1 MEKWE
6 VNATKARRIAKE
18 SPIRKLEQAKR
29 EICDEILLCAQN
41 GKNEMTLSM
50 NRFDVAMLED
60 WCNIYNWLLKLGY
73 EIEDETSNE
82 KMIIKW

>member
-6 VNATKARRIAKE
+6 VNATKARRVTKE

-29 EICDEILLCAQN
+29 EICEEILSHAQD
-41 GKNEMTLSM
+41 GKNEMILSM
-50 NRFDVAMLED
+50 NHFDIAMFED
-60 WCNIYNWLLKLGY
+60 WNNIYNWLLKLGY
-73 EIEDETSNE
+73 EIEDETSNG

>member
-6 VNATKARRIAKE
+6 VSATKARRIAKK

-29 EICDEILLCAQN
+29 EICEEILTCAQN
-41 GKNEMTLSM
+41 GKNETVLFT

-60 WCNIYNWLLKLGY
+60 WYNIYNWLLKLDYGV
-73 EIEDETSNE
+73 ENETSN
-82 KMIIKW
+82 KYLIVKW

>member
-6 VNATKARRIAKE
+6 VSATKARRIAKE

-29 EICDEILLCAQN
+29 EICEEILLCAQN

-50 NRFDVAMLED
+50 NHFDVAMLED

>member
-6 VNATKARRIAKE
+6 VNAIKARKITKE
-18 SPIRKLEQAKR
+18 SPIRKLEQTKR
-29 EICDEILLCAQN
+29 EICEEILLRAQN
-41 GKNEMTLSM
+41 GENEAVLFT

-73 EIEDETSNE
+73 EIEDETLN
-82 KMIIKW
+82 KYLIIKW

>member
-29 EICDEILLCAQN
+29 EICEEILSQAQD
-41 GKNEMTLSM
+41 GKNEMILSM
-50 NRFDVAMLED
+50 NRFDIAMFED
-60 WCNIYNWLLKLGY
+60 WNNIYNWLLKLGY
-73 EIEDETSNE
+73 EIKDETSSG

>member
-29 EICDEILLCAQN
+29 EICEEILACAQN
-41 GKNEMTLSM
+41 GKNETVLFT
-50 NRFDVAMLED
+50 NRFDIAMLED

-73 EIEDETSNE
+73 EVEDETSNE

>member
-6 VNATKARRIAKE
+6 INATKAHRIAKE
-18 SPIRKLEQAKR
+18 SPIRKLEQTKR
-29 EICDEILLCAQN
+29 EIYEEILFCTQN
-41 GKNEMTLSM
+41 GKNEMILFM
-50 NRFDVAMLED
+50 NHFNVAMPED

>member
-6 VNATKARRIAKE
+6 VNATKARKITKE
-18 SPIRKLEQAKR
+18 SPIRKLEQTKR
-29 EICDEILLCAQN
+29 EICEEILLRAQN
-41 GKNEMTLSM
+41 GESETVLFT

-73 EIEDETSNE
+73 EIEDETLNGI
-82 KMIIKW
+82 MIIKW

>member
-6 VNATKARRIAKE
+6 VSATKARRVAKE

-29 EICDEILLCAQN
+29 EICEEILVCAQN
-41 GKNEMTLSM
+41 GKNEMILFM
-50 NRFDVAMLED
+50 NRFDVATLED

-73 EIEDETSNE
+73 EIEDETLNE
-82 KMIIKW
+82 KMIVRW

>member
-18 SPIRKLEQAKR
+18 SPIRKLGQAKR
-29 EICDEILLCAQN
+29 EICEEILSHAQN
-41 GKNEMTLSM
+41 GANEMTLSM
-50 NRFDVAMLED
+50 DNFDVALPED
-60 WCNIYNWLLKLGY
+60 WCNIYNWLLKLDY
-73 EIEDETSNE
+73 EIEDETSNG

>member
-6 VNATKARRIAKE
+6 VSATKAHRIAKE
-18 SPIRKLEQAKR
+18 SPIRKLRQAKR
-29 EICDEILLCAQN
+29 EICEEILSHAQN
-41 GKNEMTLSM
+41 GANEMTLSM
-50 NRFDVAMLED
+50 NNFDVAMLED

>member
-6 VNATKARRIAKE
+6 VNATKARRITKE

-29 EICDEILLCAQN
+29 EICEEIFLCAQN
-41 GKNEMTLSM
+41 GKNEMILFM

-73 EIEDETSNE
+73 EIEDETPNE

>member
-6 VNATKARRIAKE
+6 VNATKARRVTKE

-29 EICDEILLCAQN
+29 EICEEILSHAQD
-41 GKNEMTLSM
+41 GKSEMILSM
-50 NRFDVAMLED
+50 NRFDIAMFED
-60 WCNIYNWLLKLGY
+60 WNNIYNWLLKLGY
-73 EIEDETSNE
+73 EIEDETSNG

>member
-29 EICDEILLCAQN
+29 EICEEILACAQN
-41 GKNEMTLSM
+41 GKNETVLFT
-50 NRFDVAMLED
+50 N
-60 WCNIYNWLLKLGY
+60 
-73 EIEDETSNE
+73 
-82 KMIIKW
+82 